1 MLAAFLIMVR
11 EGLEAAL
18 IVVII
23 VAYLKKTNRLDLLR
37 PMWIGV
43 ALAVLLCLTAGLALH
58 IVNGELPQAKQ
69 ELLES
74 LVGFAAVIVLT
85 WMIFWMRRAG
95 QRIKGE
101 LEAKIDSAAAIEM
114 PGAAAKALIAMA
126 FFAVLR
132 EGLESALF
140 LLAAFQ
146 QGGAAAGIG
155 AVLGLAAAVGLGVGL
170 YFGSIKLDL
179 RKFFTWT
186 GAVIIVFAAGLLAQ
200 SVRSLHEAG
209 IWNSLQDTAWDMSG
223 VVANGSTGGN
233 ILRGLVGFQA
243 VPTVG
248 EVIVYWAYLI
258 PVAFLFFVGPHL
270 RRRST
275 PDTPATA
282 PASGESSADPAVG
295 TPSVSA

>member
-23 VAYLKKTNRLDLLR
+23 AAYLKKAGRQDLLT

-43 ALAVLLCLTAGLALH
+43 ALAAALCLAAGTGLHLA
-58 IVNGELPQAKQ
+58 NQELPQAKQ
-69 ELLES
+69 ELLEAV
-74 LVGFAAVIVLT
+74 VGFAAVGVLT

-95 QRIKGE
+95 KAIKGE
-101 LEAKIDSAAAIEM
+101 LEAKIDSAIEM

-146 QGGAAAGIG
+146 QGGAAAGAG
-155 AVLGLAAAVGLGVGL
+155 AVLGVAVAIGLGVGL
-170 YFGSIKLDL
+170 YLGSIHLDL

-186 GAVIIVFAAGLLAQ
+186 GGVIILFAAGLLAQ

-209 IWNSLQDTAWDMSG
+209 IWNSLQGTAWDWSG
-223 VVANGSTGGN
+223 LIANGSAGGN
-233 ILRGLVGFQA
+233 ILRGLIGYQA
-243 VPTVG
+243 VPTWG

-258 PVAFLFFVGPHL
+258 PVAFLFFVGPAL
-270 RRRST
+270 RRKVPDADAAPPTRDGEVADDEAVST
-275 PDTPATA
+275 SAATA
-282 PASGESSADPAVG
+282 
-295 TPSVSA
+295 